1 MNPWE
6 DEELRIAY
14 LLGRISNEE
23 REAVGD
29 RLFADPAFAELM
41 EESERGLLDQYARGA
56 LGVEDRAAVEAYLL
70 ASDRQKAKVRF
81 AALMA
86 DRTDVQV
93 RRRPALRNRWIVPL
107 GAIAAILIAAA
118 VIWVA
123 RSRIAPSGNLQSNPV
138 AQVAPQARAGAT
150 ASVEPPA
157 IFAALLSPGGTRDGA
172 RQEVLLPA
180 KTGVLRFDLEL
191 GPAAKAVNYPVR
203 LLRGAQVVWSQED
216 VLPAVEAGQPILSL
230 RVPATALAAG
240 SYQFVIGWKNE
251 ESIYRFLVR

>member
-1 MNPWE
+1 MNPRE

-56 LGVEDRAAVEAYLL
+56 LGGEDRAAVEAHLL
-70 ASDRQKAKVRF
+70 AADRQKAKVRF

-86 DRTDVQV
+86 GRMQA
-93 RRRPALRNRWIVPL
+93 RRRPSWVIPL
-107 GAIAAILIAAA
+107 GAIAAVLIVSAG
-118 VIWVA
+118 IWIA
-123 RSRIAPSGNLQSNPV
+123 RSGNSQSNPV
-138 AQVAPQARAGAT
+138 AQVAQQRRAGAT

-157 IFAALLSPGGTRDGA
+157 IFAALLSPGGTRDGT
-172 RQEVLLPA
+172 RQEVNLPA

-191 GPAAKAVNYPVR
+191 DPATKAANYPVR
-203 LLRGAQVVWSQED
+203 LLRGAQVVWSREG

-240 SYQFVIGWKNE
+240 SYEFVIRLKDG
-251 ESIYRFLVR
+251 ESVYRFLVR

>member
-1 MNPWE
+1 MNPRE

-14 LLGRISNEE
+14 LLGRVSNEE

-41 EESERGLLDQYARGA
+41 EESERGLLDQYARGT
-56 LGVEDRAAVEAYLL
+56 LVGEDRAAVEAHLL
-70 ASDRQKAKVRF
+70 ASDRQRAKVRF

-86 DRTDVQV
+86 GRTDVQA

-107 GAIAAILIAAA
+107 GAIAAIFIAAA
-118 VIWVA
+118 VIWMA
-123 RSRIAPSGNLQSNPV
+123 RSGSSQSNPV
-138 AQVAPQARAGAT
+138 AQVAQKPRAEAT

-172 RQEVLLPA
+172 RQEVHLPA

-191 GPAAKAVNYPVR
+191 DPATKAANYPVR
-203 LLRGAQVVWSQED
+203 LLRGAEVVWSQGD
-216 VLPAVEAGQPILSL
+216 VLPTVEAGQPILSL
-230 RVPATALAAG
+230 RVPATTLAAG
-240 SYQFVIGWKNE
+240 SYEFVIRQKNG
-251 ESIYRFLVR
+251 ESVYRFLVR

>member
-1 MNPWE
+1 MNPRE

-41 EESERGLLDQYARGA
+41 EESERDLLDQYARGA
-56 LGVEDRAAVEAYLL
+56 LSGEDRAALEAHLL

-81 AALMA
+81 AALMGGRQA
-86 DRTDVQV
+86 
-93 RRRPALRNRWIVPL
+93 RRRSSWMLPL
-107 GAIAAILIAAA
+107 GAIAAVLIVSAGIWIL
-118 VIWVA
+118 
-123 RSRIAPSGNLQSNPV
+123 RSRNSQSHPV
-138 AQVAPQARAGAT
+138 AQVAQQQTAGAT

-172 RQEVLLPA
+172 RQEVHLPA

-191 GPAAKAVNYPVR
+191 DPATKAANYPVR

-216 VLPAVEAGQPILSL
+216 VLPTVEAGQPILSL

-240 SYQFVIGWKNE
+240 SYEFVIGRKNG
-251 ESIYRFLVR
+251 ESVYRFLVR